1 MRPTRSSLRC
11 ARCKDKILAKW
22 LQTRSDGAEVAGM
35 ARYLRAM
42 FAT

>member
-1 MRPTRSSLRC
+1 MHPAKSSLRR
-11 ARCKDKILAKW
+11 ARRKDKILAKR